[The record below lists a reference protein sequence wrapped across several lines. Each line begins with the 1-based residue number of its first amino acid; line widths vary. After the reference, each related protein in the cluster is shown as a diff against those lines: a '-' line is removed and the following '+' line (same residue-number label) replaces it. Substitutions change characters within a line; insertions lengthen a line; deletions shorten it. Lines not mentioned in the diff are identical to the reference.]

1 MKKTFLKIRWPEID
15 KEILVAPEERNQM
28 LFDWFISNCPLHT
41 LQGHALVS
49 GKHLR
54 CRIPMN
60 VPYPVEHPEW
70 YTISRAKAP
79 VGTVGVFVAVGMI
92 GSILVK
98 YGELTET
105 ANYPGII
112 GNVIP
117 EDLETMKEA
126 GEAIWNA
133 TNFTKQGI
141 TVEYSAV
148 EREVE

>member
-1 MKKTFLKIRWPEID
+1 MEKTYLKIRWPEID
-15 KEILVAPEERNQM
+15 KEILVEPCKPNQM
-28 LFDWFISNCPLHT
+28 LFDWFISNCPLRT

-54 CRIPMN
+54 CRIPMKI
-60 VPYPVEHPEW
+60 PYPTEHPEW

-112 GNVIP
+112 GNVRP
-117 EDLETMKEA
+117 EDMDTMVEA
-126 GEAIWNA
+126 GEAIWEA
-133 TNFTKQGI
+133 TDFTKKII

-148 EREVE
+148 KREV